1 MAYHFFFKS
10 SMKRAEMTLDF
21 QRNNANAFR
30 EKIALIKTSS
40 EHYAIPLTKTKQVI
54 TIQHSAATPQVT
66 LYH

>member
-1 MAYHFFFKS
+1 
-10 SMKRAEMTLDF
+10 MTLDF